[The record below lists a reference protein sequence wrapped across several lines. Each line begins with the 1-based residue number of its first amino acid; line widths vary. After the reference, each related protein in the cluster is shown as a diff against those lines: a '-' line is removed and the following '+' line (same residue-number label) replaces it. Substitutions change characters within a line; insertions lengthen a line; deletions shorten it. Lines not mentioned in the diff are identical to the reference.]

1 MVQNLEK
8 RLSKRIIRAIKA
20 NHSRNR
26 SLITFYKLV
35 VLSNLFQIDLQSFL
49 KTNSKLI
56 KLDHNSLNR
65 FKIFSQ
71 KRNPCLNIL
80 AQKSP
85 AVVRPYFLVS
95 TGPMAQACYM
105 THAAYNLLH
114 TVCNMP
120 HILSMIEL
128 ILLESHRYWTV
139 NLDLAGHHTNYNL
152 TAWNHTVMWYLHS
165 QLFHIKLW

>member
-35 VLSNLFQIDLQSFL
+35 VLSNLFQIDLQSFF

-85 AVVRPYFLVS
+85 AVVRPYFLVCPQGHVS
-95 TGPMAQACYM
+95 
-105 THAAYNLLH
+105 HAAYNLLH

-152 TAWNHTVMWYLHS
+152 TA
-165 QLFHIKLW
+165 